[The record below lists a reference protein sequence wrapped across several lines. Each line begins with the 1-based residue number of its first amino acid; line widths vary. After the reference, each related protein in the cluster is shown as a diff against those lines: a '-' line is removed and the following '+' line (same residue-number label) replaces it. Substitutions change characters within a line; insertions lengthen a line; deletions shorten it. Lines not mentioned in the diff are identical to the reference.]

1 MNVERSGLIKSKKI
15 VKLFT
20 RSTAVLLLIGV
31 AGCEGSFFAPSAHAP
46 DAAVNGGNF
55 ELILKTINFI
65 CLGFFAYYI
74 LVLKPRKV
82 ELDAHDKF
90 LEGLSKNTEVVTSGG
105 IIGRVVQKKSDIVSL
120 EISPKITIRVLAK
133 EVHPLVSK
141 DKEKEAEKP

>member
-1 MNVERSGLIKSKKI
+1 MNVEKNGLDRSEKLLKLLISS
-15 VKLFT
+15 F
-20 RSTAVLLLIGV
+20 AVLLLVGFT
-31 AGCEGSFFAPSAHAP
+31 GCEGSFLSPSAQAP
-46 DAAVNGGNF
+46 DSPVAGGNF

-90 LEGLSKNTEVVTSGG
+90 LEGVSKNDEVVTSGG
-105 IIGRVVQKKSDIVSL
+105 IIGRVTQKKSDIVTL

-133 EVHPLVSK
+133 EVHPMVQK
-141 DKEKEAEKP
+141 DKEVAKS